1 MAKKA
6 LLPLLFLA
14 ACSGGASTSVET
26 APTFYDLT
34 EPAMGTQ
41 FRIAAYGDDLFEM
54 IVAVEEAMARVHELD
69 ALLSDYKADS
79 EVSRLAERAKT
90 AQPDEWIP
98 ISPELAAVLSTG
110 LEIAN
115 ASEGAFDPTLGRL
128 TKLWRRSKRQAELP
142 TATRHAD
149 ARAASGHAYLD
160 FDPKGPA
167 LRFLVPGM
175 ELDLG
180 GIAKGYACDEAMRIL
195 TKAGLKSVLIDG
207 GGDILVSG
215 PPPEQP
221 EGWHISIDPGDTGVE
236 TMNLTHCAVATS
248 GDRYQAVAIDGVRYA
263 HIIDPATGLGL
274 TRMRSATIIAPTA
287 MEADALASA
296 ACVLGPDRV
305 GLVSGR
311 PGVTAITV
319 DNPQLQARQPNIL
332 FILADDLGWAD
343 LGVQGSSSYRTPA
356 LDRLASEGMRFTHA
370 YAAAANCAPTRATLM
385 TGQSIPVHGMYTVG
399 SGKRGKAANRTMEP
413 PANVTEIP
421 GEVVTLAESLQSAGY
436 RTGHFGKWHLGA
448 ADGPTGPLAQG
459 FETNIGGYQVGHPPT
474 YFWPYHKQAK
484 DGTISQQLPGLEEGR
499 EGEYLTDRLTEEA
512 LEFLQA
518 DDGRPW
524 FLYLPHYAVHT
535 PIQAPDAQVAAVNKR
550 GLEGRQVDAKY
561 TAMVQI
567 LDQNCGRLLQWLEEH
582 DQVDN
587 TIVIFT
593 SDNGGYGG
601 YLDAGVDQGDIT
613 HNYPL
618 KGGKGMM
625 SEGGIRVPL
634 IVHWPAAIAAGQTSD
649 TPVHTLDF
657 YPTLL
662 AAAGVDCTNP
672 QAEHM
677 PPQELEG
684 RDLAP
689 LWAERGEGM
698 EAALPA
704 WDKRAL
710 YFHMPGYLEA
720 RRGSWRATPAGAI
733 RRGRWKLIEPFDGKP
748 VELYDLHA
756 DPGESTNLADSEPAQ
771 REALLHELQ
780 AWRKMRNAP
789 MPSPLNG

>member
-6 LLPLLFLA
+6 LFPLFLA
-14 ACSGGASTSVET
+14 AACTGGAANPE
-26 APTFYDLT
+26 APTPVFYDLT
-34 EPAMGTQ
+34 EAAMGTS
-41 FRIAAYGDDLFEM
+41 FRIAVHGTNLNQIIAG
-54 IVAVEEAMARVHELD
+54 VEQAMARVHEID
-69 ALLSDYKADS
+69 ALLSDYKPNS
-79 EVSRLAERAKT
+79 EVSQLAEQAKT
-90 AQPDEWIP
+90 ADPDTWIP
-98 ISPELAAVLSTG
+98 ISPELAAVLTRG
-110 LEIAN
+110 LEIAR
-115 ASEGAFDPTLGRL
+115 ASEGAFDPSLGRL

-142 TATRHAD
+142 QPQRLAE
-149 ARAASGHAYLD
+149 ARAASGFAYLEL
-160 FDPKGPA
+160 DPSQPA
-167 LRFLVPGM
+167 LRFLVPGI

-180 GIAKGYACDEAMRIL
+180 GIAKGYACDEAMRVL
-195 TKAGLKSVLIDG
+195 QEAGIESALIDG

-215 PPPEQP
+215 PPPDQP
-221 EGWHISIDPGDTGVE
+221 EGWRISIDSGRGSIE
-236 TMNLTHCAVATS
+236 TLELSHAAVATS

-274 TRMRSATIIAPTA
+274 TRMRSATVIAPTA

-305 GLVSGR
+305 GLISQR
-311 PGVTAITV
+311 PGITAITV

-343 LGVQGSSSYRTPA
+343 LGVQGSTSYRTPA
-356 LDRLASEGMRFTHA
+356 LDRLASQGMRFTHA

-421 GEVVTLAESLQSAGY
+421 GEVVTLAESLRAVGY
-436 RTGHFGKWHLGA
+436 RTGHFGKWHLGH
-448 ADGPTGPLAQG
+448 ADSETGPLAQG
-459 FETNIGGYQVGHPPT
+459 FETNIGGYQIGHPPT
-474 YFWPYHKQAK
+474 YFWPYYKKAK

-499 EGEYLTDRLTEEA
+499 DGEYLTDRLTDEA
-512 LEFLQA
+512 LRFLSE

-535 PIQAPDAQVAAVNKR
+535 PIQAPALQVAAVNKR
-550 GLEGRQVDAKY
+550 GLEGRQIDAKY
-561 TAMVQI
+561 TAMVQS
-567 LDQNCGRLLQWLEEH
+567 LDQNCARLLQWLEDHE
-582 DQVDN
+582 QSDN
-587 TIVIFT
+587 TLVIFT
-593 SDNGGYGG
+593 SDNGGFGG
-601 YLDAGVDQGDIT
+601 YLDAGVDQRDIT

-634 IVHWPAAIAAGQTSD
+634 IVRWPAAIAPGQVND

-662 AAAGVDCTNP
+662 AAAGVNLTNP
-672 QAEHM
+672 QDEHL
-677 PPQELEG
+677 PPQALEG

-689 LWAERGEGM
+689 LWAQRGENVEGP
-698 EAALPA
+698 LPL
-704 WDKRAL
+704 WEERAL

-720 RRGSWRATPAGAI
+720 RSGTWRATPAGAI

-748 VELYDLHA
+748 LELYDLLA
-756 DPGESTNLADSEPAQ
+756 DPGESENLNDREPTQ
-771 REALLHELQ
+771 RDALLLELQ
-780 AWRKMRNAP
+780 EWRAARSAP

>member
-14 ACSGGASTSVET
+14 ACSGGASTSTEAT
-26 APTFYDLT
+26 PYFYDLS
-34 EPAMGTQ
+34 EPAMGTM
-41 FRIAAYGDDLFEM
+41 FR
-54 IVAVEEAMARVHELD
+54 VAVHGEDLNQIILAVEQAMARVHEID
-69 ALLSDYKADS
+69 ALLSDYKPDS
-79 EVSRLAERAKT
+79 EVSRLAERAQT
-90 AQPDEWIP
+90 AQADEWIP
-98 ISPELAAVLSTG
+98 ISAELAAVLSTG
-110 LEIAN
+110 LEIAES
-115 ASEGAFDPTLGRL
+115 SEGAFDPTLGRL

-142 TATRHAD
+142 TPTRLAE
-149 ARAASGHAYLD
+149 ARAAAGHAYLD
-160 FDPKGPA
+160 FDPSQPA
-167 LRFLVPGM
+167 IRFLVPGI
-175 ELDLG
+175 EFDLG
-180 GIAKGYACDEAMRIL
+180 GIAKGYACDEAMRVI
-195 TKAGLKSVLIDG
+195 TEAGFSSALIDG

-215 PPPEQP
+215 APPEQP
-221 EGWHISIDPGDTGVE
+221 EGWHISIDPGNSGVE
-236 TMNLTHCAVATS
+236 TVNLTHSAVATS
-248 GDRYQAVAIDGVRYA
+248 GDRYQAVAIDGVRYG

-274 TRMRSATIIAPTA
+274 TRMRSATIIARSA

-305 GLVSGR
+305 GLISGR

-343 LGVQGSSSYRTPA
+343 LGVQGSTSYRTPA
-356 LDRLASEGMRFTHA
+356 LDKLAGEGIRFTHA

-436 RTGHFGKWHLGA
+436 RTGHFGKWHLGQA
-448 ADGPTGPLAQG
+448 ASETGPLAQG
-459 FETNIGGYQVGHPPT
+459 FEVNIGGYHVGHPPT
-474 YFWPYHKQAK
+474 YFWPYHKKAK

-499 EGEYLTDRLTEEA
+499 DGEYLTDRLTEEA
-512 LEFLQA
+512 LAFLQA

-535 PIQAPDAQVAAVNKR
+535 PIQAPEAQVAAVNKR

-561 TAMVQI
+561 TAMVQS
-567 LDQNCGRLLQWLEEH
+567 LDQSCGRIFQWLEEQ
-582 DQVDN
+582 DQIDN
-587 TIVIFT
+587 TLVIFT

-601 YLDAGVDQGDIT
+601 YLDAGVDQSDIT

-618 KGGKGMM
+618 KGGKGML

-634 IVHWPAAIAAGQTSD
+634 IMRWPDAIAPGQVID

-677 PPQELEG
+677 PPQILEG
-684 RDLAP
+684 RDLAS
-689 LWAERGEGM
+689 LWTPRD
-698 EAALPA
+698 AATTSPRA
-704 WDKRAL
+704 NWEERAL

-720 RRGSWRATPAGAI
+720 RRGTWRATPAGAI

-748 VELYDLHA
+748 IELYDLHA
-756 DPGESTNLADSEPAQ
+756 DPSESTNRAESEPEQ
-771 REALLHELQ
+771 RDALLSDLQ
-780 AWRKMRNAP
+780 AWRTARNAP
-789 MPSPLNG
+789 LPLPLNG

>member
-6 LLPLLFLA
+6 LLPLLCLA
-14 ACSGGASTSVET
+14 ACTGGAATPAESTP
-26 APTFYDLT
+26 AFYDLT
-34 EPAMGTQ
+34 EPAMGTS
-41 FRIAAYGDDLFEM
+41 FRLAVYGDELDEM
-54 IVAVEEAMARVHELD
+54 ILAAEAAMARVHALD
-69 ALLSDYKADS
+69 ALLSDYKSDS
-79 EVSRLAERAKT
+79 EVSQLAERAKT
-90 AQPDEWIP
+90 ANPEEWIP
-98 ISPELAAVLSTG
+98 ISPELAAVLASG
-110 LEIAN
+110 LEIAQ

-128 TKLWRRSKRQAELP
+128 SKLWRRSKRQAELP
-142 TATRHAD
+142 TPTRLAE
-149 ARAASGHAYLD
+149 ARAASGHAYLELD
-160 FDPKGPA
+160 A
-167 LRFLVPGM
+167 QQSAVRFLVPGI

-195 TKAGLKSVLIDG
+195 TEAGLKSALVDG

-215 PPPEQP
+215 APPGQP
-221 EGWHISIDPGDTGVE
+221 EGWHISIAPGNAGVE
-236 TMNLTHCAVATS
+236 TLNLTHCAVATS

-263 HIIDPATGLGL
+263 HIIDPQTGLGL
-274 TRMRSATIIAPTA
+274 TRMRSATIIAPSA
-287 MEADALASA
+287 IEADALASA

-305 GLVSGR
+305 GLISGR
-311 PGVTAITV
+311 SGVTAFTM
-319 DNPQLQARQPNIL
+319 DNPRLQVRQPNIL

-343 LGVQGSSSYRTPA
+343 LGVQGSTSYRTPA
-356 LDRLASEGMRFTHA
+356 LDRLASEGIRFTHA

-413 PANVTEIP
+413 PANVTEIR

-436 RTGHFGKWHLGA
+436 RTGHFGKWHLGHA
-448 ADGPTGPLAQG
+448 ASKTGPLAQG
-459 FETNIGGYQVGHPPT
+459 FEVNIGGYHVGHPPT
-474 YFWPYHKQAK
+474 YFWPYHKQDK

-499 EGEYLTDRLTEEA
+499 EGEYLTDRLTSEA
-512 LEFLQA
+512 IRFLEA

-535 PIQAPDAQVAAVNKR
+535 PIQAPADQVDAINKR
-550 GLEGRQVDAKY
+550 GLDGRQVDAKY
-561 TAMVQI
+561 TAMVQS
-567 LDQNCGRLLQWLEEH
+567 LDQNCGRLLKWLEDH
-582 DQVDN
+582 DQVGN
-587 TIVIFT
+587 TLVIFT
-593 SDNGGYGG
+593 SDNGGFGG
-601 YLDAGVDQGDIT
+601 YLDAGVDQRDIT

-634 IVHWPAAIAAGQTSD
+634 IVRWPDVIAPGQVNE

-662 AAAGVDCTNP
+662 AAAGVDSTNP
-672 QAEHM
+672 QSEHM

-689 LWAERGEGM
+689 LWAQRGEDVEGPSPSWK
-698 EAALPA
+698 E
-704 WDKRAL
+704 RAL

-720 RRGSWRATPAGAI
+720 RRGTWRATPAGAI

-748 VELYDLHA
+748 VELYDLLA
-756 DPGESTNLADSEPAQ
+756 DPGESTNLADSESKQ
-771 REALLHELQ
+771 RDALVSELQ
-780 AWRKMRNAP
+780 TWRAARNAP

>member
-1 MAKKA
+1 MAKNA
-6 LLPLLFLA
+6 LLPLYLLA

-26 APTFYDLT
+26 PPSFYELT
-34 EPAMGTQ
+34 EPAMGTN
-41 FRIAAYGDDLFEM
+41 FRLAVYGEELAT
-54 IVAVEEAMARVHELD
+54 IIPAVEAAMLRVHALD
-69 ALLSDYKADS
+69 ALLSDYSPDS
-79 EVSRLAERAKT
+79 EVSRLAEAAKT
-90 AQPDEWIP
+90 ARPDEWIS
-98 ISPELAAVLSTG
+98 ISPELAAVLTSG
-110 LEIAN
+110 LEIAQS
-115 ASEGAFDPTLGRL
+115 SEGAFDPTLGRL

-142 TATRHAD
+142 SPMRLAE
-149 ARAASGHAYLD
+149 ARAASGHSSLE
-160 FDPKGPA
+160 FDPKQPA
-167 LRFLVPGM
+167 LRFLVPGI

-180 GIAKGYACDEAMRIL
+180 GIAKGYACDEALRII
-195 TKAGLKSVLIDG
+195 TQAGLKSALVDG

-215 PPPEQP
+215 PPPGQP
-221 EGWHISIDPGDTGVE
+221 EGWHISIDPGYTGVE
-236 TMNLTHCAVATS
+236 TMNLIHCAVATS

-274 TRMRSATIIAPTA
+274 TRMRSATIIARTA

-305 GLVSGR
+305 GLVSNR

-319 DNPQLQARQPNIL
+319 DNPQLQVRQPNIL

-343 LGVQGSSSYRTPA
+343 LGVQGSNSYRTPA

-385 TGQSIPVHGMYTVG
+385 TGQSISVHGMYTVG
-399 SGKRGKAANRTMEP
+399 SGKRGKAADRTMEP
-413 PANVTEIP
+413 PTNVTEIP
-421 GEVVTLAESLQSAGY
+421 SEVVTLAESLQSAGY
-436 RTGHFGKWHLGA
+436 RTGHFGKWHLGSA
-448 ADGPTGPLAQG
+448 ANQTGPLAQG
-459 FETNIGGYQVGHPPT
+459 FEINIGGYQIGHPPS
-474 YFWPYHKQAK
+474 YFWPYHKQAA
-484 DGTISQQLPGLEEGR
+484 DGTLSQQLPGLEAGSD
-499 EGEYLTDRLTEEA
+499 GEYLTDRLTSEA
-512 LEFLQA
+512 LSFLRA

-535 PIQAPDAQVAAVNKR
+535 PIQAPEAQTAAVNKR

-567 LDQNCGRLLQWLEEH
+567 LDQNCGRLLQWLEDH
-582 DQVDN
+582 DQIDN
-587 TIVIFT
+587 TLVIFT

-601 YLDAGVDQGDIT
+601 YLDAGIDQADIT

-618 KGGKGMM
+618 KGGKGML
-625 SEGGIRVPL
+625 SEGGLRVPL
-634 IVHWPAAIAAGQTSD
+634 IVRWPAAIAPGQVND

-689 LWAERGEGM
+689 LWMPRDE
-698 EAALPA
+698 EAAGRPSN
-704 WDKRAL
+704 WQERAL

-748 VELYDLHA
+748 VELYDLVA
-756 DPGESTNLADSEPAQ
+756 DPGESTNLAESEAKQRDS
-771 REALLHELQ
+771 LLKQLQ
-780 AWRKMRNAP
+780 DWRADRNAP